1 MEYNKYTWNEEFYQW
16 ERLERVQEY
25 KGCKIETLRTHDDSD
40 DPVYH
45 REYRT
50 TYPSGKVTHT
60 FINKRAGGN
69 IKDLKE
75 YIDFKVKYGLPM

>member
-1 MEYNKYTWNEEFYQW
+1 MENKYTWNEEFYQW
-16 ERLERVQEY
+16 ERVERVQED